1 MSSPKTPK
9 TPQRR
14 RLSLKEKIKI
24 IEDSKKPG
32 FDKAKVMK
40 EYGISRPTII
50 NILKNQF
57 DTLKAVD
64 SGTMNDK
71 SKSLKKSPLAELES
85 QLYEWLCKTTRRG
98 AVISG
103 PLLKSKAKS
112 LYDQIYGKKPNP
124 PSFDQSEGWLDRFKL
139 RYDLTG
145 SYQCSDC
152 DETLCV
158 KCFKAHS
165 RLKLTRTHTVTPL

>member
-50 NILKNQF
+50 NICEEN
-57 DTLKAVD
+57 
-64 SGTMNDK
+64 
-71 SKSLKKSPLAELES
+71 
-85 QLYEWLCKTTRRG
+85 
-98 AVISG
+98 
-103 PLLKSKAKS
+103 
-112 LYDQIYGKKPNP
+112 
-124 PSFDQSEGWLDRFKL
+124 
-139 RYDLTG
+139 LTG

-165 RLKLTRTHTVTPL
+165 RLKLTRTHIVYSFINIVFSSNKY

>member
-103 PLLKSKAKS
+103 PLLKSNALIVMKH
-112 LYDQIYGKKPNP
+112 YV
-124 PSFDQSEGWLDRFKL
+124 
-139 RYDLTG
+139 
-145 SYQCSDC
+145 
-152 DETLCV
+152 CV

-165 RLKLTRTHTVTPL
+165 RLKLTRTHIVTPL

>member
-32 FDKAKVMK
+32 F
-40 EYGISRPTII
+40 EEEE
-50 NILKNQF
+50 ILE
-57 DTLKAVD
+57 LC
-64 SGTMNDK
+64 
-71 SKSLKKSPLAELES
+71 KSLE
-85 QLYEWLCKTTRRG
+85 G
-98 AVISG
+98 SG
-103 PLLKSKAKS
+103 LSDKINLNSS
-112 LYDQIYGKKPNP
+112 NVCT
-124 PSFDQSEGWLDRFKL
+124 SCEEN
-139 RYDLTG
+139 LTG

-165 RLKLTRTHTVTPL
+165 RLKLTRTHIVTPL

>member
-1 MSSPKTPK
+1 M
-9 TPQRR
+9 
-14 RLSLKEKIKI
+14 SLKEKIKI

-32 FDKAKVMK
+32 FDKAKIMK
-40 EYGISRPTII
+40 EYGISRPTVI
-50 NILKNQF
+50 NVLKNQF
-57 DTLKAVD
+57 ETLKAVD

-112 LYDQIYGKKPNP
+112 LYDQIYGKKPN
-124 PSFDQSEGWLDRFKL
+124 
-139 RYDLTG
+139 LTG

-165 RLKLTRTHTVTPL
+165 RLKLTRTHIVTPL

>member
-14 RLSLKEKIKI
+14 RLSLKEKIKN

-57 DTLKAVD
+57 SSNVCT
-64 SGTMNDK
+64 SCEEN
-71 SKSLKKSPLAELES
+71 
-85 QLYEWLCKTTRRG
+85 
-98 AVISG
+98 
-103 PLLKSKAKS
+103 
-112 LYDQIYGKKPNP
+112 
-124 PSFDQSEGWLDRFKL
+124 
-139 RYDLTG
+139 LTG

-165 RLKLTRTHTVTPL
+165 RLKLTRTHIVTPL

>member
-71 SKSLKKSPLAELES
+71 SKSLKKSPLA
-85 QLYEWLCKTTRRG
+85 
-98 AVISG
+98 
-103 PLLKSKAKS
+103 
-112 LYDQIYGKKPNP
+112 
-124 PSFDQSEGWLDRFKL
+124 
-139 RYDLTG
+139 
-145 SYQCSDC
+145 DC

-165 RLKLTRTHTVTPL
+165 RLKLTRTHIVTPL

>member
-9 TPQRR
+9 TPQR

-40 EYGISRPTII
+40 EYEISRPTII

-112 LYDQIYGKKPNP
+112 LYNQI
-124 PSFDQSEGWLDRFKL
+124 
-139 RYDLTG
+139 
-145 SYQCSDC
+145 
-152 DETLCV
+152 
-158 KCFKAHS
+158 
-165 RLKLTRTHTVTPL
+165 

>member
-1 MSSPKTPK
+1 MFDEKMSLPKTPK

-57 DTLKAVD
+57 DTLKVVD
-64 SGTMNDK
+64 SGIMNDK
-71 SKSLKKSPLAELES
+71 SNSLKKSP
-85 QLYEWLCKTTRRG
+85 Y
-98 AVISG
+98 
-103 PLLKSKAKS
+103 
-112 LYDQIYGKKPNP
+112 
-124 PSFDQSEGWLDRFKL
+124 
-139 RYDLTG
+139 
-145 SYQCSDC
+145 
-152 DETLCV
+152 
-158 KCFKAHS
+158 S
-165 RLKLTRTHTVTPL
+165 RLKLTRTPIVTTLFSRNKY

>member
-71 SKSLKKSPLAELES
+71 GTFKIEINKNS
-85 QLYEWLCKTTRRG
+85 YC
-98 AVISG
+98 
-103 PLLKSKAKS
+103 
-112 LYDQIYGKKPNP
+112 Y
-124 PSFDQSEGWLDRFKL
+124 SFINIVF
-139 RYDLTG
+139 
-145 SYQCSDC
+145 
-152 DETLCV
+152 
-158 KCFKAHS
+158 S
-165 RLKLTRTHTVTPL
+165 RNKY